1 MPSGVESG
9 PMFACTSSACRDSM
23 KDLDITTK
31 DSLASACSDASV
43 PPTLIAQSV
52 SLFLLR

>member
-1 MPSGVESG
+1 VPSGVESG